1 MVPALVALRCR
12 TADRTGAAM
21 RGVDALAPLVA
32 GRLAVESRS
41 IGTPS
46 TPRDAPW
53 DEDLRDS
60 RGCLLEAGGQVEDA
74 LAAARRPVLIA
85 GDCSIALTTLAP
97 LARARPDARVLW
109 LDAHG
114 DFNTPATTTSG
125 YLPGMALAGACGE
138 WRADLAEAFP
148 PERVV
153 LVGVRD
159 LDAPERERLERSAVT
174 VVGASLETLVYTQNA
189 LDRAP
194 VYVHLDLDVLDPEHF
209 PAESPAPDG
218 LAPVK
223 LYDLLEAVA
232 AESEIVGLEV
242 AGFHAPADELERRA
256 AASTALE
263 VMEPLLD
270 VVGEATSR
278 DR

>member
-1 MVPALVALRCR
+1 
-12 TADRTGAAM
+12 M

-53 DEDLRDS
+53 HEDLRDS

-153 LVGVRD
+153 LAGVRD
-159 LDAPERERLERSAVT
+159 LDAPERERLERSPVT

-256 AASTALE
+256 TASTALE
-263 VMEPLLD
+263 VIEPLRD